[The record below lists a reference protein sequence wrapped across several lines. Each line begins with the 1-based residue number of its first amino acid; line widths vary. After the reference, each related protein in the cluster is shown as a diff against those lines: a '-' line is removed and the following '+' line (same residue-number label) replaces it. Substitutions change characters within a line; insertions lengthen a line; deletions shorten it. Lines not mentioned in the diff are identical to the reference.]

1 MSIYEQYHS
10 NLNRDYMFNLV
21 KEILKSEDN
30 IIINNS
36 TEELENFNK
45 VLEDIFNNNNA
56 ESIAELNKILLDD
69 QLKYYRDKYN
79 HNQVDA
85 ISNNVDGIPKTLQEL
100 VNERELEQ
108 QNLKKVDF
116 SSSNSNTL
124 NIDNVPSNSNNIFL
138 EDRVENINKGT
149 PLNDL
154 LNDPK
159 ENIDI
164 QTDDIVE
171 PVKDEE
177 SNTRIINISSYE
189 RTNINSSRYNYK
201 VDLEKKNIKSEELQ
215 KISRLIIPIE
225 DNYIFTIPI
234 LKLNIPELEYDNVYM
249 HQTELITNN
258 KNSIAIYEPIKDIFI
273 NKKGINKI
281 TIDIRDITDTKY
293 DSYDIQKINIIEIM
307 DNVIIFTCSNINY
320 NNFKI
325 NDSIKVI
332 NTYNFTADLMNLLR
346 SPFSIQR
353 IVDNQIF
360 CRLPYNTVDSIYNN
374 IDMKILNMSNQN
386 VLFFN

>member
-320 NNFKI
+320 NNLKI

>member
-273 NKKGINKI
+273 NKKGINKL

>member
-116 SSSNSNTL
+116 SSANSNTL

-138 EDRVENINKGT
+138 
-149 PLNDL
+149 DL
-154 LNDPK
+154 IYSLYYCN
-159 ENIDI
+159 
-164 QTDDIVE
+164 Q
-171 PVKDEE
+171 
-177 SNTRIINISSYE
+177 
-189 RTNINSSRYNYK
+189 
-201 VDLEKKNIKSEELQ
+201 
-215 KISRLIIPIE
+215 LI
-225 DNYIFTIPI
+225 
-234 LKLNIPELEYDNVYM
+234 
-249 HQTELITNN
+249 
-258 KNSIAIYEPIKDIFI
+258 
-273 NKKGINKI
+273 
-281 TIDIRDITDTKY
+281 
-293 DSYDIQKINIIEIM
+293 
-307 DNVIIFTCSNINY
+307 
-320 NNFKI
+320 
-325 NDSIKVI
+325 
-332 NTYNFTADLMNLLR
+332 
-346 SPFSIQR
+346 
-353 IVDNQIF
+353 
-360 CRLPYNTVDSIYNN
+360 
-374 IDMKILNMSNQN
+374 
-386 VLFFN
+386 

>member
-360 CRLPYNTVDSIYNN
+360 CRLQYNTVDSIYNN